1 MLFAVIFSF
10 LLRSRKFAF
19 HFVNNYCEQHGLE
32 KLVGEMVNTLVHDR
46 DPYPKIYMIKYL
58 AGQLEEEELS

>member
-1 MLFAVIFSF
+1 MLFAVIINKMEGK
-10 LLRSRKFAF
+10 LSRAQQEAK
-19 HFVNNYCEQHGLE
+19 NYCEQHGLE
-32 KLVGEMVNTLVHDR
+32 KLIGEMVNTLVHDR